1 MKGLPS
7 SHVYVNATLPDQRA
21 ACHHP
26 GVAMLQPRL
35 TRRALLRATGTA
47 AGGVA
52 LGACGG
58 SPQGTGPGAT
68 PRSAD
73 AIRILDQV
81 LVTEHTVIHAYT
93 VGLPLLGSVIAPLA
107 TAFRQNHVEH
117 RDRLAQVITGLGG
130 TPTPPRDSYDLG
142 TPPADEG
149 TMTSLAAT
157 LEEQS
162 ARAHYAAL
170 RQLDDPT
177 VVQLLASIMGDEAQ
191 HSAVLRNVLQED
203 PAPTSFVST

>member
-1 MKGLPS
+1 
-7 SHVYVNATLPDQRA
+7 
-21 ACHHP
+21 
-26 GVAMLQPRL
+26 MLQPRL
-35 TRRALLRATGTA
+35 TRRSLLQATGA
-47 AGGVA
+47 AASGVA

-58 SPQGTGPGAT
+58 STPGPGPGLT
-68 PRSAD
+68 PRPGD
-73 AIRILDQV
+73 AVRVLNQV

-93 VGLPLLGSVIAPLA
+93 AGLPLLGSVIAPLA
-107 TAFRQNHVEH
+107 TAFRQNHVDH
-117 RDRLAQVITGLGG
+117 RDRLAQVIAGLGG
-130 TPTPPRDSYDLG
+130 TPTPARDSYDLG
-142 TPPADEG
+142 TPPADEA

-191 HSAVLRNVLQED
+191 HSAALRTVLQED
-203 PAPTSFVST
+203 PAPASFVST

>member
-1 MKGLPS
+1 M
-7 SHVYVNATLPDQRA
+7 R
-21 ACHHP
+21 
-26 GVAMLQPRL
+26 QPRL
-35 TRRALLRATGTA
+35 TRRTLLRATGAA

-58 SPQGTGPGAT
+58 SPQGTGTGAT
-68 PRSAD
+68 PRPPD

-93 VGLPLLGSVIAPLA
+93 VGLPLLGPAILPLA
-107 TAFRQNHVEH
+107 TAFRQNHVDH
-117 RDRLAQVITGLGG
+117 RDRLAHVITGLGG
-130 TPTPPRDSYDLG
+130 TPTPARDSYDLG

-170 RQLDDPT
+170 RQLDDPI

-191 HSAVLRNVLQED
+191 HSAVLRTVLQED
-203 PAPTSFVST
+203 PAPASFVST